1 MKLFSRRK
9 QFNLKPTKQT
19 KADNELILF
28 ILSYKR
34 CYLVPNQIFSA
45 KNKYAKWIWAKD
57 TVYNNNNNNN
67 EKIDYL
73 FKALEINDI

>member
-1 MKLFSRRK
+1 MKLFFRRK
-9 QFNLKPTKQT
+9 QFKKTHKTTKV
-19 KADNELILF
+19 DNELILF

-57 TVYNNNNNNN
+57 TVYNNNNND

-73 FKALEINDI
+73 FIALEINDI